1 MKLEDYLEL
10 ADRTGIVPFLWG
22 DPGVG
27 KTARI
32 EAWARAKGY
41 HLERLVLSQHDPT
54 EVAGLY
60 VVTGG
65 ARRAERA
72 VPAWLARVLEASR
85 EGQRAVVFFDE
96 LTTAAPAVQD
106 TALGIFNE
114 RVVGDVPLP
123 EDAIL
128 VAAANPPERVQ
139 GLWELSAA
147 LANRFLHVEVQPDLE
162 GWSTWAREQGEAHRI
177 VARFLDAHPE
187 HFHDFPASGRELAW
201 PSARTWDRFARAL
214 GEALAGRLP
223 EAGLFLAAKGL
234 VGKAAAAAF
243 ASWYP
248 EYRAQSDLRP
258 DEVLADPAAAPV
270 PERSDVLA
278 ALVEALTGRVKA
290 ALAEGREDAPELY
303 ARLIAYLRRI
313 DAAGHRAVAIAAA
326 QEITEAVL
334 EGETQAAC
342 ARALGDEEVAFL
354 DSMSRTVL
362 EARAA

>member
-10 ADRTGIVPFLWG
+10 AERIGIVPFLWG

-32 EAWARAKGY
+32 EQWAKAKGY

-60 VVTGG
+60 VVTEG

-72 VPAWLARVLEASR
+72 VPAWLARVLEASQ
-85 EGQRAVVFFDE
+85 EGRRTVVFFDE
-96 LTTAAPAVQD
+96 LTTAAPTVQD

-162 GWSTWAREQGEAHRI
+162 GWSAWAREQGEAHRI

-234 VGKAAAAAF
+234 VGKAAATAF

-303 ARLIAYLRRI
+303 ARLIAYLRRV
-313 DAAGHRAVAIAAA
+313 DLEDHRAVAFAAT
-326 QEITEAVL
+326 QEITEAAV
-334 EGETQAAC
+334 ESDRERAC
-342 ARALGDEEVAFL
+342 AEVLGELELAFL
-354 DSMSRTVL
+354 KSVPEALVR
-362 EARAA
+362 ARAT